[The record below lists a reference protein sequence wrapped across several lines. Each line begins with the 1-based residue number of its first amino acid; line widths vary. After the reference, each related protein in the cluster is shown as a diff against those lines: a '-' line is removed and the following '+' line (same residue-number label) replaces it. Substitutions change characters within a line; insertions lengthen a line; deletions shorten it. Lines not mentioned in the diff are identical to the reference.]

1 MGEMGLKVKPVLAGR
16 PRKQAGQEVCEDLC
30 EAKDPGMTLVLLSLV
45 SYGGGSLK
53 QTTAERD
60 RFGLKEAEGEM
71 FM

>member
-1 MGEMGLKVKPVLAGR
+1 MGLKVKLVLARR

-45 SYGGGSLK
+45 SYGAGGSLK
-53 QTTAERD
+53 QRTAERD